1 MRAVKGKT
9 DRIGYI
15 SFLTRITPDC
25 DCVPWSDASI
35 VPDIGILASKDP
47 VAIDAA
53 ACDLVN
59 QQQGFAES
67 LLAGTASGRG
77 QVYRDAAEHG
87 RAPAAALC
95 RRVWLGYTRLR
106 ADPALIILT
115 SQGWKYFFRLKDPSF
130 LFAGISFQYPAKL

>member
-1 MRAVKGKT
+1 MYGAVLGKAGKV
-9 DRIGYI
+9 GYI

-67 LLAGTASGRG
+67 FLARHRHPGE
-77 QVYRDAAEHG
+77 D
-87 RAPAAALC
+87 
-95 RRVWLGYTRLR
+95 
-106 ADPALIILT
+106 
-115 SQGWKYFFRLKDPSF
+115 K
-130 LFAGISFQYPAKL
+130 FAGMRPNTDGPRQLRYAEELGMGTRDYELVQL